1 MSVPLQSVWIELM
14 VSVLSLFVITNADAD
29 TWYKMISSVL
39 SRIIGI
45 EIKSFSSSTRLSN
58 NNNIIHDT
66 KQNNNTTGSGLDD
79 QNGISMR
86 LKHRKSWSLTVAYL
100 SHKCYQSECTRQA
113 NHSDD
118 EAHVDTRIDETD
130 PTMTV
135 WKVRSSSSLSVITS
149 RESYK
154 DGVW

>member
-1 MSVPLQSVWIELM
+1 
-14 VSVLSLFVITNADAD
+14 
-29 TWYKMISSVL
+29 MISSVL

-86 LKHRKSWSLTVAYL
+86 LKHRKS
-100 SHKCYQSECTRQA
+100 
-113 NHSDD
+113 
-118 EAHVDTRIDETD
+118 
-130 PTMTV
+130 
-135 WKVRSSSSLSVITS
+135 
-149 RESYK
+149 
-154 DGVW
+154 